1 MRWHKR
7 VAMLMLIG
15 LLIAGPSVTL
25 PYANAQG
32 DRFDLIDRAIN
43 AADAAQAKA
52 AQQLADMMKHMDS
65 MKNMPMTSNE
75 KAMMGMMEQMGAMIK
90 SLLDENKMLL
100 DAIRELRKLQNK

>member
-1 MRWHKR
+1 MRWHKK

-25 PYANAQG
+25 PYANAQA
-32 DRFDLIDRAIN
+32 DRFDVIDRAIN

-65 MKNMPMTSNE
+65 MKMMPMTPNE
-75 KAMMGMMEQMGAMIK
+75 KAMTGMMEQMAVEIK
-90 SLLDENKMLL
+90 TLMDVNKQLL
-100 DAIRELRKLQNK
+100 DALKELRRLLNK